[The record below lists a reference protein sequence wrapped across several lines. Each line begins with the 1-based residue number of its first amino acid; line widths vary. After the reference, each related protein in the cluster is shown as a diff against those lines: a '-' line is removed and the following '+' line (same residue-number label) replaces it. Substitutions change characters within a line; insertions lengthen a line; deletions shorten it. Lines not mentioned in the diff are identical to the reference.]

1 MPKVPK
7 KATFGTTIGTFQV
20 FSIVFPDGNQDA
32 SEITSRR
39 ILYYVATYLLLR
51 RDVANTASG
60 RIFHC
65 IRMYLLQR
73 QDVSFT
79 ASGCIFCCVG
89 TYFSSFIASK
99 NAKNDR
105 KRLVF
110 NRKNNVFAQCAHSF
124 CPKKTLKRLF
134 FTDFLQNVATRGNKV
149 ATKTPLIA
157 TRYQL
162 IIKELS
168 TSVAN
173 VALI

>member
-1 MPKVPK
+1 MYLLMRRNVS
-7 KATFGTTIGTFQV
+7 F
-20 FSIVFPDGNQDA
+20 DA
-32 SEITSRR
+32 SERTFLPLSP
-39 ILYYVATYLLLR
+39 VK
-51 RDVANTASG
+51 
-60 RIFHC
+60 
-65 IRMYLLQR
+65 MQ
-73 QDVSFT
+73 
-79 ASGCIFCCVG
+79 
-89 TYFSSFIASK
+89 
-99 NAKNDR
+99 KNDR

-124 CPKKTLKRLF
+124 CPKKPLKRLF